1 MKLLTL
7 VAKMRA
13 REAVEAGEGGVH
25 RTKKSVHHGEDGLAR
40 RGGVA
45 VTGLALAHTFYSL
58 NAASNGAE
66 IW

>member
-1 MKLLTL
+1 
-7 VAKMRA
+7 MRA

-25 RTKKSVHHGEDGLAR
+25 RTKKSVHHGEDGQAAAR
-40 RGGVA
+40 GA
-45 VTGLALAHTFYSL
+45 AATGLALAHTFYSL

>member
-25 RTKKSVHHGEDGLAR
+25 RTKKSVHRGEDRLAR
-40 RGGVA
+40 RGANWAGEA
-45 VTGLALAHTFYSL
+45 RR
-58 NAASNGAE
+58 
-66 IW
+66 